1 MPKNLRRN
9 NRRRV
14 PRKRGGNKKKR
25 AYRPQYNLHTLQI
38 ANVRPSVM
46 RIPIQVKYQFH
57 CTAAGNSMGY
67 GTCLYLKMSNPNT
80 IYQTVGGIWTVLADT
95 TAGTNV
101 PQEMLTLAQ
110 NYSHGHV
117 LGSKAE
123 YSIKFIQKR
132 RTTSDSSGNVITNNN
147 PNQQV
152 QGVYSGICRDNT
164 HVGIH
169 SQPNTLI
176 TNHNFREQRLLAGAN
191 YGTTASP
198 ATGAA
203 GYFTPAPVKRLNGK
217 LTYSPKRIL
226 GIKDTVD
233 NDSLKMTLPGTVDP
247 TENTYACI
255 NVQQALDINTLGSGT
270 TFNRDNF
277 NDFYIDVKLTYL
289 LQVSEPATAQG
300 ENLAG
305 VNAFTSLGSAPVA
318 NDGGTYMV

>member
-1 MPKNLRRN
+1 MPKFSKRIK
-9 NRRRV
+9 RRV
-14 PRKRGGNKKKR
+14 PRKRGGNRNKR
-25 AYRPQYNLHTLQI
+25 GYRPQYNLHTLQI

-46 RIPIQVKYQFH
+46 RIPIQCKYQFH

-67 GTCLYLKMSNPNT
+67 GTCLYLKMSNPNL
-80 IYQTVGGIWTVLADT
+80 IYQTVGGVWTVLADT

-101 PQEMLTLAQ
+101 PDEMIKLSQ
-110 NYSHGHV
+110 NYSHAHV
-117 LGSKAE
+117 LGAKCE
-123 YSIKFIQKR
+123 YSLKFIQKR
-132 RTTSDSSGNVITNNN
+132 RVTGDGSGNVITNNN

-176 TNHNFREQRLLAGAN
+176 TNHNFKEQRVLAGAN
-191 YGTTASP
+191 YGALTSLD
-198 ATGAA
+198 GAA
-203 GYFTPAPVKRLNGK
+203 GVFTPAPVKRLNGK

-226 GIKDTVD
+226 GVKDTVD
-233 NDSLKMTLPGTVDP
+233 NDSLKITLPGTTDP

-255 NVQQALDINTLGSGT
+255 NVQQALDVNTLGSGT
-270 TFNRDNF
+270 SFNRDNF

-289 LQVSEPATAQG
+289 LQCSEPAIAQG

-305 VNAFTSLGSAPVA
+305 VNAFTTLGMAPVA
-318 NDGGTYMV
+318 GDGGTFV